1 MISQRSEKIAYTIK
15 EVAKLSGLPE
25 STLRYYEKINIIDP
39 IERDTSSRHRIY
51 NDDDLNIITA
61 IACLNATGLSLK
73 EMRAYFANLKLGDMA
88 ADQQEKLLIVQ
99 KRRLE
104 LEAHYL
110 DLRQQ
115 YVNLKIEYWRAVK
128 NNNSKAMQ
136 EISQQAKLIAGKL
149 KLSKNKLNE
158 V

>member
-1 MISQRSEKIAYTIK
+1 MISQRSKKIAYTIK

-25 STLRYYEKINIIDP
+25 STLRYYEKINIINP

-99 KRRLE
+99 KQRLE

-110 DLRQQ
+110 GLRQQ